1 MAFVFI
7 MAMWL
12 MFLALHEYAHAR
24 VAYAGGDTTV
34 ADKGYLTLNP
44 FRFTSF
50 TMSVLFPLL
59 FLAIGGIPLPGGCV
73 YVDKSRLRSRHWEA
87 LVAGAGVAAEVA
99 AVPLLMLPL
108 WLGWADPAQPFWSW
122 YSFFV
127 FLIVYSIVLNLLPVP
142 PLDGYGL
149 IEPFLPREL
158 RDFGD
163 SVKPYGLFVVI
174 GIVLLSNAAGF
185 PILNFTVGLL
195 SILLGLDLG
204 LVREGSVAMNSV

>member
-7 MAMWL
+7 MTMWL

-73 YVDKSRLRSRHWEA
+73 YVDKSKLRSRHWDA
-87 LVAGAGVAAEVA
+87 LVAGAGVAAEA
-99 AVPLLMLPL
+99 AVLPLLMLPV
-108 WLGWADPAQPFWSW
+108 WLGYADPTMPFWSW

-127 FLIVYSIVLNLLPVP
+127 FLIIYSIVLNLLPVP
-142 PLDGYGL
+142 PLDGYGI
-149 IEPFLPREL
+149 IEPYLPRAVQ
-158 RDFGD
+158 DFGD
-163 SVKPYGLFVVI
+163 RVKPYGLFVMI
-174 GIVLLSNAAGF
+174 GIVLLSNSAGF
-185 PILNFTVGLL
+185 PVLSLIVFLL
-195 SILLGLDLG
+195 SWILGLDPG
-204 LVREGSVAMNSV
+204 LVGEGAGAMRSM